1 MSKLDFDERN
11 LRSLRVFCGVAEAGG
26 FAAAE
31 KKLAMSKPSISRHVR
46 EVEERLGVKLCER
59 GPSGFRLTAEGIVA
73 LDLASAALQ
82 ALSRI
87 RPEIDAVHGVLSG
100 RLAIGLGEHT
110 LTHPGCRLPEALEAM
125 RDRAPNVEPQIY
137 VMTFPELELALRDGR
152 VDLIIR
158 GNYRGDRDLS
168 YLPLYTEIHR
178 IFVSN
183 RVKDAEIEHLP
194 LVYRPHP
201 YVEETLR
208 IGRYQRGPEATGLD
222 SVAAMIA
229 TGHYQGLLPT
239 NYAQLIEK
247 RFSLVEAFDSPKFQ
261 HTGCAIAS
269 SLRPP
274 SYRIKVFLDILD
286 RIHGS
291 KTIPLRPHK
300 RAF

>member
-1 MSKLDFDERN
+1 MN
-11 LRSLRVFCGVAEAGG
+11 VICGLFGCSAGWRRQEASRLPRKAGDV
-26 FAAAE
+26 
-31 KKLAMSKPSISRHVR
+31 KPSISRHVR

-158 GNYRGDRDLS
+158 GNYRG
-168 YLPLYTEIHR
+168 
-178 IFVSN
+178 
-183 RVKDAEIEHLP
+183 
-194 LVYRPHP
+194 
-201 YVEETLR
+201 
-208 IGRYQRGPEATGLD
+208 
-222 SVAAMIA
+222 IA
-229 TGHYQGLLPT
+229 TSPT
-239 NYAQLIEK
+239 C
-247 RFSLVEAFDSPKFQ
+247 RSTRKFTAYSSR
-261 HTGCAIAS
+261 TGS
-269 SLRPP
+269 RM
-274 SYRIKVFLDILD
+274 R
-286 RIHGS
+286 R
-291 KTIPLRPHK
+291 
-300 RAF
+300 